1 MKDWDIPD
9 FKIYLE
15 KKVCFH
21 CRTDI
26 LVLNKLMQLID
37 ISSQKSLFINLKVSV
52 IRYLK
57 MA

>member
-37 ISSQKSLFINLKVSV
+37 ISSQKSLFINL
-52 IRYLK
+52 
-57 MA
+57 